1 MDIKFNV
8 AIDGC
13 LKSFTCDSC
22 ETEID
27 EFVIPAKV
35 DGKGVSSI
43 GRLGT
48 SFSKLKE
55 QGVKKIKRVIIEEG
69 VKEIKNWAFANIK
82 IEIDELHWTSDCE
95 KIPEECFNGTPL
107 KEIKG
112 IERVKKIG
120 ASAFSYSDLKTITW
134 PASCE
139 KIPEE
144 CFNGTPLKEIK
155 GIEHVK
161 KIGESAFSRTNLKT
175 ITWPASCEKIP
186 EECFNGTP
194 LEEITGIEHVKEIG
208 EYAFARTNLKTITWP
223 VNCEEISTGCF
234 CDSTIEAITFPSGGI
249 RDIDLFDLAFSNVD
263 IKKIDLSALG
273 IVNFIKDYP
282 GVDYQKLY
290 DEMKEILRLPYY
302 VTELE

>member
-144 CFNGTPLKEIK
+144 CFNGTPL
-155 GIEHVK
+155 
-161 KIGESAFSRTNLKT
+161 
-175 ITWPASCEKIP
+175 
-186 EECFNGTP
+186 
-194 LEEITGIEHVKEIG
+194 EEITGIEHVKEIG

-263 IKKIDLSALG
+263 IKKIDLSAVDA
-273 IVNFIKDYP
+273 VNFIRGHLD
-282 GVDYQKLY
+282 VDYKELY
-290 DEMKEILRLPYY
+290 EKMKEILCLPYY
-302 VTELE
+302 VSGLE